1 MILKEVK
8 VKVREQLIF
17 FLGCLEILHLLQDY
31 KAKQKKGGIL

>member
-8 VKVREQLIF
+8 VKVREQLI